1 MSSDAFTPGVDSA
14 APPSETTAG
23 AAAATATPADAS
35 VIVGIPAYNAAGT
48 VGDVVSA
55 ALPHAD
61 LVLVVDDGSR
71 DETAERAAA
80 AGAEVVSHEENG
92 GYGAALKTIFTEAA
106 ERGVDCLVVLDA
118 DGQHDTAD
126 IPRLVAARERA
137 AADVVIASRF
147 AEGGTTDAPLYR
159 RFGLAVI
166 NLLTNVSLGTLRSG
180 RISDTQSGF
189 RAYSARAVASLAE
202 DDSIGDRMEASLD
215 ILYHVR
221 GLGYDVTEVGTTI
234 TYDVEQASS
243 DDPLSHG
250 LELVSAILA
259 RTVRF
264 SR

>member
-14 APPSETTAG
+14 AAPSERTVG
-23 AAAATATPADAS
+23 AAAATATPDAAP

-61 LVLVVDDGSR
+61 VVLVVDDGSR
-71 DETAERAAA
+71 DATAERAAA
-80 AGAEVVSHEENG
+80 AGAEVVGHEENG
-92 GYGAALKTIFTEAA
+92 GYGAALKTLFSEAV
-106 ERGVDCLVVLDA
+106 ERGADCLVVLDA

-126 IPRLVAARERA
+126 IPRLVAAREDA
-137 AADVVIASRF
+137 DADVVIASRF
-147 AEGGTTDAPLYR
+147 ADGGATDAPLYR
-159 RFGLAVI
+159 RFGLGVI

-180 RISDTQSGF
+180 RITDTQSGF
-189 RAYSARAVASLAE
+189 RAYSPRALASLAE
-202 DDSIGDRMEASLD
+202 DDSIGDRMDASLD

-221 GLGYDVTEVGTTI
+221 GLDYDITEVGTTI

-243 DDPLSHG
+243 DDPISHG
-250 LELVSAILA
+250 LELVSAIVA

-264 SR
+264 PR